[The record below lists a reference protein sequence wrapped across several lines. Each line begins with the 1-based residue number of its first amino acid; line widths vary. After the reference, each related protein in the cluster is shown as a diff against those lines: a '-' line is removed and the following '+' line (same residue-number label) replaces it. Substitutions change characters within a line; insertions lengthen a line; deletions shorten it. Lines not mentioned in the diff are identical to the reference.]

1 MTVPLDRHRRKHNRH
16 SASAPLDCPQRR
28 VSTSPYDDSACRRPV
43 PRPSSEPIERPSA
56 PSGTRSRYSCL
67 RHPAPAGPD
76 EIRRDY
82 ERSQSLSDSGASQH
96 ADHAASPDCL
106 RARRE
111 RPRGCRAAEQ
121 RDELAPL
128 VAVGTCISWHAPR
141 PDPYVRL
148 SRIRLLPRV
157 CDGTSCRIRSS
168 ACDTRA
174 WF

>member
-1 MTVPLDRHRRKHNRH
+1 MGGCDVAVTDQRLSQVQDLCRVIAPTQRGAYLELLAYNLRGVELGDGSVRSTAVRTMREFLQRGGGGQNKPEHQSVWPGRPPETFSARSADLTGLKMRRI
-16 SASAPLDCPQRR
+16 
-28 VSTSPYDDSACRRPV
+28 T
-43 PRPSSEPIERPSA
+43 
-56 PSGTRSRYSCL
+56 
-67 RHPAPAGPD
+67 
-76 EIRRDY
+76 
-82 ERSQSLSDSGASQH
+82 
-96 ADHAASPDCL
+96 
-106 RARRE
+106 
-111 RPRGCRAAEQ
+111 RAA
-121 RDELAPL
+121 